1 MGVFWRP
8 FGGTRIAALTL
19 ALMVPVVASARVF
32 DPETFTLANGL
43 QVVVV
48 PNHRAPVVTQMLF
61 YKVGAADEPA
71 GKSGVAHYLEHLMFR
86 GTATVPTGAFSRQ
99 VAAHGGVEN
108 AYTNQD
114 QTAYFQ
120 TIARDQLPLTLRLE
134 ADRMANLRIR
144 PETAAPELAV
154 VLNERRQRTEAS
166 PAARLREQVQA
177 ALFRAHPYA
186 KPVAGLA
193 TEVAALAP
201 ADAQAFYRAWY
212 APNNAVLVVAGDIS
226 AAALRPLAEATFGRI
241 PARPVPARRVARG
254 GMAIGEEDRRVEL
267 KDAQVRQPSLS
278 RVWVAPS
285 HGWSTDPAQ
294 ANPTQVYALEVLQTI
309 LGGGATG
316 RLYQAL
322 VVRQRLAAGV
332 SVDYLADALGP
343 GQFSLGVVPG
353 PDVAVADA
361 EAGLNAELA
370 RLLHDGVGAAE
381 VAAAVRRLQVGA
393 IYARDSLQGPASE
406 FGVALT
412 TGQGVA
418 DVEAWPD
425 RIAAVTVEDVN
436 QALRGVLGGR
446 GSVTALLLPDPDA
459 PTSEEELEDVAAAQG
474 MAQGAVR

>member
-8 FGGTRIAALTL
+8 FWGARFAALAL
-19 ALMVPVVASARVF
+19 ALVVPAAAPARVF

-61 YKVGAADEPA
+61 YKAGAGDEPA

-86 GTATVPTGAFSRQ
+86 GTATVPSGAFSRQ

-114 QTAYFQ
+114 QTVYFQ

-177 ALFRAHPYA
+177 ALFQAYPYA
-186 KPVAGLA
+186 RPVVGRPD
-193 TEVAALAP
+193 EVAALTP
-201 ADAQAFYRAWY
+201 ADAQSYYMAWY

-226 AAALRPLAEATFGRI
+226 AATLRPLAEGTFGRI
-241 PARPVPARRVARG
+241 PARPVPDRVVARG
-254 GMAIGEEDRRVEL
+254 AASAGGEDRRIEL

-278 RVWVAPS
+278 RVWAAPS
-285 HGWSTDPAQ
+285 HGWAAAPA
-294 ANPTQVYALEVLQTI
+294 QVYALEVLQTI

-322 VVRQRLAAGV
+322 VVRQGLAAGV

-353 PDVAVADA
+353 PDVPVADA

-370 RLLHDGVGAAE
+370 RLLHDGVSAAE
-381 VAAAVRRLQVGA
+381 VATAIRRLQVGA

-412 TGQGVA
+412 TGQSVA

-436 QALRGVLGGR
+436 RALRTVLGGR

-459 PTSEEELEDVAAAQG
+459 PTPEEEPEDVAAAQG
-474 MAQGAVR
+474 AAQGAIR

>member
-1 MGVFWRP
+1 MMP
-8 FGGTRIAALTL
+8 AAAL
-19 ALMVPVVASARVF
+19 ARVF

-61 YKVGAADEPA
+61 YKAGAADEPA

-86 GTATVPTGAFSRQ
+86 GTATVPSGAFSRR

-134 ADRMANLRIR
+134 ADRMANLRIM
-144 PETAAPELAV
+144 PATAAPELAV

-166 PAARLREQVQA
+166 PAARLRERVQA
-177 ALFRAHPYA
+177 ALFQAYPYA
-186 KPVAGLA
+186 RPVVGRPG
-193 TEVAALAP
+193 EVAALTP
-201 ADAQAFYRAWY
+201 ADAQAYYRAWY

-226 AAALRPLAEATFGRI
+226 AATLRPLAEATFGRI
-241 PARPVPARRVARG
+241 PARPVPDRVAARG
-254 GMAIGEEDRRVEL
+254 AVSAGGEGRRIEL

-278 RVWVAPS
+278 RIWLAPS
-285 HGWSTDPAQ
+285 HGWAAEPA
-294 ANPTQVYALEVLQTI
+294 QVYALEVLQTI

-381 VAAAVRRLQVGA
+381 VAAAIRRLRVGA

-425 RIAAVTVEDVN
+425 RIATVTVDDVN
-436 QALRGVLGGR
+436 RALRGVLGGQ

-459 PTSEEELEDVAAAQG
+459 PTPEEELEDVAAAQG

>member
-8 FGGTRIAALTL
+8 FWGVRFAALAL
-19 ALMVPVVASARVF
+19 ALMAPAAAPARVF

-61 YKVGAADEPA
+61 YKAGAADEPS

-86 GTATVPTGAFSRQ
+86 GTATVPSGAFSRE

-114 QTAYFQ
+114 QTVYFQ

-144 PETAAPELAV
+144 PATAAPELAV

-177 ALFRAHPYA
+177 ALFQAYPYA
-186 KPVAGLA
+186 RPVVGRPE
-193 TEVAALAP
+193 EVAALTP
-201 ADAQAFYRAWY
+201 ADARAYYMAWY

-226 AAALRPLAEATFGRI
+226 AATLRHLAEATFGRI
-241 PARPVPARRVARG
+241 PARPVPNRVMARG
-254 GMAIGEEDRRVEL
+254 AAVASGEDRRIEL

-285 HGWSTDPAQ
+285 HGWAAEPA
-294 ANPTQVYALEVLQTI
+294 QVYALEVLQTI

-322 VVRQRLAAGV
+322 VVRQGLAAGV

-353 PDVAVADA
+353 PEVAVADA

-370 RLLHDGVGAAE
+370 RLLHDGVSAAE
-381 VAAAVRRLQVGA
+381 VAAAIRRLQVGA

-412 TGQGVA
+412 TGQSVA

-425 RIAAVTVEDVN
+425 RVAAITVEDVN
-436 QALRGVLGGR
+436 RTLRTVLGGR

-459 PTSEEELEDVAAAQG
+459 PTPEEELEDVAAAQG